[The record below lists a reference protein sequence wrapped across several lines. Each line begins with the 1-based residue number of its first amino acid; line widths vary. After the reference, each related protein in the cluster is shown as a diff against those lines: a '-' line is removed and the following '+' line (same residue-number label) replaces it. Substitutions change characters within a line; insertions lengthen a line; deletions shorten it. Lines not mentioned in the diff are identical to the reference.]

1 MYHLKKNVPV
11 EDDIE
16 LLDASGK
23 VVRTIHVSICMDKLL
38 GRYNET
44 INALKSAE
52 IAIDPKDEQSLEA
65 YGQIV
70 VQLLRLIFGADAD
83 VILAHYDGRYLEM
96 LDNIMPYIFHTIGP
110 ELRKP
115 SRHRMDALQAA
126 RVCRCTRPSRTSWST
141 RARSTA
147 YTHPLTAFWQLW
159 RL

>member
-1 MYHLKKNVPV
+1 MYQLKKNVHF

-16 LLDASGK
+16 LLDESGK
-23 VVRTIHVSICMDKLL
+23 VVHTIHVSLCMNKLL

-44 INALKSAE
+44 VNALKAAE

-70 VQLLRLIFGADAD
+70 MQLLRLIFGADAD

-110 ELRKP
+110 ELRKL
-115 SRHRMDALQAA
+115 SRQRMDALKAA
-126 RVCRCTRPSRTSWST
+126 R
-141 RARSTA
+141 A
-147 YTHPLTAFWQLW
+147 
-159 RL
+159 

>member
-1 MYHLKKNVPV
+1 MYQLKKDVPF

-16 LLDASGK
+16 LLDESGK
-23 VVRTIHVSICMDKLL
+23 VVRTIHVSLCMNKLL

-44 INALKSAE
+44 VNALKAAE

-70 VQLLRLIFGADAD
+70 MQLLRLIFGADAD

-110 ELRKP
+110 ELRKL
-115 SRHRMDALQAA
+115 SRQRMDALKAA
-126 RVCRCTRPSRTSWST
+126 R
-141 RARSTA
+141 A
-147 YTHPLTAFWQLW
+147 
-159 RL
+159 

>member
-1 MYHLKKNVPV
+1 MYQLKKDVPF

-16 LLDASGK
+16 LLDESGK
-23 VVRTIHVSICMDKLL
+23 VVRTIHISLCLDKLL

-70 VQLLRLIFGADAD
+70 MQLLRLIFGADAD
-83 VILAHYDGRYLEM
+83 VILAHYEGRYLEM

-110 ELRKP
+110 ELRKL
-115 SRHRMDALQAA
+115 SRRRMDALKAA
-126 RVCRCTRPSRTSWST
+126 R
-141 RARSTA
+141 A
-147 YTHPLTAFWQLW
+147 
-159 RL
+159 